1 MIFLIYI
8 SLGIIASI
16 IAFVSYILI
25 LYPIFR
31 FSQMK
36 RKYGDKVKV
45 FFSIGQ
51 GILKFYNQ
59 DLANKND
66 SIAFIR
72 NMHEPNLKAI
82 AFNFGTKVG
91 FSFVDPELQK
101 QVLQNPHSY
110 SKVDGPM
117 AITFLFANSIAY
129 ATEKEWK
136 RQRLFL
142 GKSFHFEEIKNYF
155 PLIIETCQKTIKKID
170 QKLIERETI
179 NIQILK
185 TCQEITSEVSFKV
198 FFGSN
203 NENLTIITRK
213 DGSSTTISN
222 ELVQVLIDS
231 YYLFQTDK
239 VALIKW
245 ILLKRKSTSFFLT
258 KGEEQLLNRLKAL
271 RQACTAIVSK
281 RKEELTQDRLL
292 AKKNFLDQYIIEMAQ
307 NENSGITYDEIIDNF
322 SAIYLAGTDTTSNMA
337 GVALYYLSLYPEIQ
351 QQAREEVIKVLS
363 VKLKENKTD
372 QLFSLLAFED
382 LQNLNLINSILKES
396 LRLMPPAIQSQTKF
410 ANQDIKIGEFDVK
423 KGDLVTNHFSYNLSN
438 PEVFPNPD
446 VFNPNRWMAANI
458 HNEMA
463 NFTPF
468 SQGPR
473 NCIGQHLAMIEGK
486 CILASL
492 LLQYE
497 ILPNPAE
504 KVVRQMRIVY
514 GFQYDNL
521 VYFKKINV

>member
-1 MIFLIYI
+1 MIFIVYI
-8 SLGIIASI
+8 CLGLIASI
-16 IAFVSYILI
+16 IAYGSYILI
-25 LYPIFR
+25 LYPILR

-36 RKYGDKVKV
+36 QKYGNKIKVC
-45 FFSIGQ
+45 FSIGA
-51 GILKFYNQ
+51 GILKFYNK
-59 DLANKND
+59 DLQNKND
-66 SIAFIR
+66 SIYFIR

-91 FSFVDPELQK
+91 LSFVDPELQK
-101 QVLQNPHSY
+101 QILQNPHFY

-155 PLIIETCQKTIKKID
+155 PLIIETCQKTLKKID
-170 QKLIERETI
+170 QKLIQKEKI
-179 NIQILK
+179 DIQILK
-185 TCQEITSEVSFKV
+185 TCQEVTSEVSFKV
-198 FFGSN
+198 FFGSTD
-203 NENLTIITRK
+203 ETLTIIKRK
-213 DGSSTTISN
+213 DGSQTTISN

-239 VALIKW
+239 LALLKW
-245 ILLKRKSTSFFLT
+245 VLLKRKSTNFFLT
-258 KGEEQLLNRLKAL
+258 HGEEQLLNRLKAL
-271 RQACTAIVSK
+271 RQACANIVAK
-281 RKEELTQDRLL
+281 RKEELTQDQSI
-292 AKKNFLDQYIIEMAQ
+292 AKKNFLDQYLIEMANNQ
-307 NENSGITYDEIIDNF
+307 NSGITYDEIIDNF

-337 GVALYYLSLYPEIQ
+337 GAALYYLSLNQEIQ
-351 QQAREEVIKVLS
+351 QQAREEIIKVLS
-363 VKLKENKTD
+363 VKQKGRMAQ
-372 QLFSLLAFED
+372 QLFSQLAFED

-410 ANQDIKIGEFDVK
+410 ANHNLKIGEFDIK

-438 PEVFPNPD
+438 PEVFPNPS
-446 VFNPNRWMAANI
+446 VFNPHRWMAAN
-458 HNEMA
+458 HQEMV

-486 CILASL
+486 CIIASI

-504 KVVRQMRIVY
+504 KVVKQMRIVY
-514 GFQYDNL
+514 GFQHDNL
-521 VYFKKINV
+521 VFFKKINS